1 MLRKLARKDFDKV
14 FGLIEKSFPKDE
26 YRTYDGQKILLEDP
40 AYEIY
45 GLPGADE
52 SIMAFMAV
60 WQFKPFVFLEH
71 FAVAPEHRNG
81 GIGSQLLGEL
91 IRSAGKMVCL
101 EAELPDNIIASR
113 RIGFYER
120 NGFFRNDYP
129 YIQPS
134 LSPGQN
140 PVPLVIMSSGRP
152 LSRAE
157 FAEIQQVLYIRVYKS
172 AQNQ

>member
-1 MLRKLARKDFDKV
+1 MLKKLERKDFDKV
-14 FGLIEKSFPKDE
+14 FRLIEKSFPKDE
-26 YRTYDGQKILLEDP
+26 YRTYDGQKALLRDP

-60 WQFKPFVFLEH
+60 WKLEPFVFLEH
-71 FAVAPEHRNG
+71 FAVAPEHRNS
-81 GIGSQLLGEL
+81 GIGSQLLSEL
-91 IRSAGKMVCL
+91 VRESGKMVCL

-120 NGFFRNDYP
+120 NGFFSNEYP